1 LSAIHPYL
9 DDSHQEDR
17 LSGGVRMIP
26 ITTPKGEFKVW
37 TKRHGNN
44 PRIKLLFLHGGPGA
58 THEFFEPADSY
69 LPAAGIE
76 YYFYDQ
82 LGSWYSDKPTDASLW
97 DLPRFVDEV
106 EQVRLALGLDSSNF
120 YLLGQS
126 WGGILAMEYA
136 LHHQD
141 ALKGLVISNMV
152 SSCPAYNDYAHNVLM
167 PQMDQVALGEIKDME
182 ARGDTNNPRYMDLL
196 IEQHY
201 SHHVLRMPQ
210 DEWPDPVN
218 RGFAHI
224 NQDIYVKM
232 QGPSELG
239 LKGTLEDWDRTQ
251 ELSTINVPTLVMAAA
266 HDTMDPAY
274 MKMMSERLPDGSF
287 HLSPN
292 GSHLA
297 IFDDQQTYMTGLVDF
312 IHDVDTNH

>member
-1 LSAIHPYL
+1 
-9 DDSHQEDR
+9 
-17 LSGGVRMIP
+17 MIP

-182 ARGDTNNPRYMDLL
+182 ARGDTDNPRYMDLL

>member
-1 LSAIHPYL
+1 
-9 DDSHQEDR
+9 
-17 LSGGVRMIP
+17 MIP

-167 PQMDQVALGEIKDME
+167 PKMDQDALAEIKDME

>member
-1 LSAIHPYL
+1 
-9 DDSHQEDR
+9 
-17 LSGGVRMIP
+17 MIP

-167 PQMDQVALGEIKDME
+167 PKMDQDALAEIKDME
-182 ARGDTNNPRYMDLL
+182 ARGDTDNPRYMDLL

>member
-1 LSAIHPYL
+1 MNSIHPYL
-9 DDSHQEDR
+9 DDSGRPDR
-17 LSGGVRMIP
+17 LTGGVRLIP
-26 ITTPKGEFKVW
+26 IDTPSGRFNVW

-82 LGSWYSDKPTDASLW
+82 LGSWYSDKPTDPSLW

-106 EQVRLALGLDSSNF
+106 EQVRLALGLDAGNF
-120 YLLGQS
+120 FLLGHS

-141 ALKGLVISNMV
+141 ALKGLVISNMM
-152 SSCPAYNDYAHNVLM
+152 SSCPAYNAYARDVLM
-167 PQMDQVALGEIKDME
+167 PAMDQSKLAEIKDME
-182 ARGDTNNPRYMDLL
+182 ARGDTSNPRYMELL
-196 IEQHY
+196 TEHHY
-201 SHHVLRMPQ
+201 EHHVLRMPVK
-210 DEWPDPVN
+210 EWPDPVN

-224 NQDIYVKM
+224 NEDIYVRM

-239 LKGTLEDWDRTQ
+239 LSGTLEDWDRTEQ
-251 ELSTINVPTLVMAAA
+251 LATITVPTLVIGARY
-266 HDTMDPAY
+266 DTMDPAW
-274 MKMMSERLPDGSF
+274 MRMMSERLPAGRYAECPRRQPPG
-287 HLSPN
+287 HL
-292 GSHLA
+292 
-297 IFDDQQTYMTGLVDF
+297 
-312 IHDVDTNH
+312 